1 MPPDSDVSSSATALQ
16 NPQQRA
22 AKAYKSNAYQG
33 MSEREM
39 MAQLFQK
46 IINHLYL
53 ARDAQAAGNLEFMV
67 EQNSKAIHVLDV
79 LREELLGSDAVK
91 DAEAAP
97 TVTFL
102 LQTYTQAIERIAN
115 VLQAKPPQDEFNAI
129 IEMMKPI
136 YQAWLPPKDAPAPA
150 AETSVISTNV
160 SS

>member
-1 MPPDSDVSSSATALQ
+1 MPFDSKGNSSATPLQ

-22 AKAYKSNAYQG
+22 ANAYKSNAYQG

-53 ARDAQAAGNLEFMV
+53 ARDAQMAGNLEFMV
-67 EQNSKAIHVLDV
+67 EQSAKAIHVMDV
-79 LREELLGSDAVK
+79 LREELLGSDALK

-97 TVTFL
+97 AATFL

-115 VLQAKPPQDEFNAI
+115 VLQATPPHEEFNAI

-136 YQAWLPPKDAPAPA
+136 YQAWLPPKGAPEADA
-150 AETSVISTNV
+150 TVISTNV
-160 SS
+160 SG